1 MNSEKI
7 CFSSKTIDIAE
18 HENYLILTNR
28 LCYYD
33 DKNLNGVMLP
43 YKGYEESALE
53 CAKTLINMPVQ
64 AKYKKINNLD
74 DLGSHEMH
82 ILPTG
87 EIEWGTESVGTHTDV
102 EIKEETVTTVSGE
115 TKVLPCLF
123 AQCRIWKRNKNIVS
137 AIKRLY
143 ESENG
148 LNTSWEI
155 STTSYEYKHGTKIL
169 TEYEFIGNT
178 FLGSTTTPAYNGTS
192 KTLSLSALTEQE
204 LLVAE
209 ALSIDLSE
217 NQGKTFDINENQE
230 KEENILKKDENIT
243 LSSEENVEETN
254 TDEVSTNENTDTE
267 NVEESNGTESSEET
281 NKEKDDEDK
290 ENINNKEDI
299 DDDSECK
306 KKKSSASTETSS
318 LTAFDLRMK
327 INQACREKVRDW
339 CWVSFMFPEEHVVWC
354 EYDEAE
360 SELDYL
366 KFTYSVENDDVTV
379 SDPEKVKLS
388 VIPSQINS
396 TVSEYEKTIAEKDD
410 LIVKASSEIT
420 SLKSENT
427 ELSQYKEKFTQ
438 MEQEKMAAELAQKKE
453 DLIAS
458 VCKSGQITREEIEAS
473 EEFSGYVDNLD
484 KKSLMAIV
492 GERLSASVDGKT
504 ENNVETSE
512 TKSDVHVA
520 SNLNNEDDDVV
531 DKVSIMR
538 NFLRK

>member
-53 CAKTLINMPVQ
+53 CAKTLVNMPVQ

-87 EIEWGTESVGTHTDV
+87 EIEWGTESIGTHTNV

-230 KEENILKKDENIT
+230 KEESILKKDENIM
-243 LSSEENVEETN
+243 LSSGENVEETN
-254 TDEVSTNENTDTE
+254 TDEVSANENTDTE

-281 NKEKDDEDK
+281 NKEKDGEVQEDTDGK
-290 ENINNKEDI
+290 KDADDN
-299 DDDSECK
+299 DDSECK
-306 KKKSSASTETSS
+306 KKKSSVSTETSS
-318 LTAFDLRMK
+318 LTEYDLRVK
-327 INQACREKVRDW
+327 ITQACREKFRDW
-339 CWVSFMFPEEHVVWC
+339 CWVSFMFPEERVVWC
-354 EYDEAE
+354 AYDGE

-388 VIPSQINS
+388 VIPSQINN
-396 TVSEYEKTIAEKDD
+396 TISELNEQISSKDEIILKSSQTIAELNTK
-410 LIVKASSEIT
+410 ISELSVFKTKFEEAEQKRI
-420 SLKSENT
+420 ET
-427 ELSQYKEKFTQ
+427 ELST
-438 MEQEKMAAELAQKKE
+438 KKE
-453 DLIAS
+453 ELIS
-458 VCKSGQITREEIEAS
+458 DITKTGLISKEEIETS
-473 EEFSGYVDNLD
+473 EELKGLVNNLD
-484 KKSLMAIV
+484 KRGLMSII
-492 GERLSASVDGKT
+492 GERLLEQSSKT
-504 ENNVETSE
+504 DDNVETS
-512 TKSDVHVA
+512 TVKDTHVA
-520 SNLNNEDDDVV
+520 TNLNNEDTDA
-531 DKVSIMR
+531 VSIMR
-538 NFLRK
+538 RFLNK